1 MIRIFRITDFNLFNH
16 LKIMMMMPVDVFS
29 DELSVEEII
38 QSYLG
43 IDIRNKPLKRVLGE
57 MAAAFDTHYSN
68 TQPTYAAHSIF
79 YLKKKFEYLTNRVI
93 LLYDLDENKTSIVKT
108 YFWEMTEA
116 LQKLRNAI
124 NPWPDY
130 QLRHTTENHS
140 IKNYSNNEQ
149 TREQRWQELL
159 HQFCF
164 QTKVVGWFSK
174 LYFNGL
180 VNRYPCQFLFY
191 TQKMTGKRNDWR
203 KEESK
208 RWIKESINQRI
219 DTLLSMPLER
229 HDGDIYELFVK
240 KLDQMIEERKKMD

>member
-29 DELSVEEII
+29 DELSVQEII

-108 YFWEMTEA
+108 YFA
-116 LQKLRNAI
+116 PLRTIRLKITQTMNKQENRDGRNYYI
-124 NPWPDY
+124 N
-130 QLRHTTENHS
+130 
-140 IKNYSNNEQ
+140 
-149 TREQRWQELL
+149 
-159 HQFCF
+159 FA
-164 QTKVVGWFSK
+164 SK
-174 LYFNGL
+174 L
-180 VNRYPCQFLFY
+180 
-191 TQKMTGKRNDWR
+191 KW
-203 KEESK
+203 
-208 RWIKESINQRI
+208 
-219 DTLLSMPLER
+219 
-229 HDGDIYELFVK
+229 
-240 KLDQMIEERKKMD
+240 